1 MNARTHQHRIASR
14 LGEIWSDINYAQH
27 RMIEINR
34 SVRPRSTKRTA
45 R

>member
-1 MNARTHQHRIASR
+1 MNTRTQHHRIASR

-34 SVRPRSTKRTA
+34 SVRPRASKRTT